1 MALGAVSDVY
11 WAHHRQVFCGS
22 YCNGQ
27 GAIRTIGASA
37 AALFTLEVAAYTC
50 LAIFRVRRPT
60 YRPLAY
66 SIGAL
71 VIWLW
76 VILWAVAPL
85 ELKKAAGLDKNGNV
99 QDYYT
104 PTPWCMFISS
114 FQDTRCSYGDPNI
127 GCWING
133 KYMTER
139 ILAEYLWLWI
149 AGVGSIALYVPA
161 YFKVRGY
168 RYTPEPEE
176 HPQVPMLERAEQTQQ
191 PEPAERSDQPKE
203 HDNSDTRSIAS
214 SIHENNEAAKLLW
227 YPFLYTLCV
236 LPWSIIRWAGFVNSD
251 ILKSESILAP
261 SMVFFG
267 IFSLMGFFNVGLI
280 LWTRPTVL
288 GLGSNPSESSNS
300 RAVSLENVAQPMS
313 RVSTRTAED
322 REPGEVNR
330 HERFETNE
338 TRADHQRISSYGG
351 APVLL
356 NREF

>member
-60 YRPLAY
+60 YRPFAY
-66 SIGAL
+66 SIGAV

-85 ELKKAAGLDKNGNV
+85 GLKKAAGLDKNGNV

-104 PTPWCMFISS
+104 PTPWW
-114 FQDTRCSYGDPNI
+114 
-127 GCWING
+127 CWVNG

-149 AGVGSIALYVPA
+149 AGVGSIVLYVPA

-168 RYTPEPEE
+168 KYTSEPEE
-176 HPQVPMLERAEQTQQ
+176 HTQVTTLERAEQTQQ
-191 PEPAERSDQPKE
+191 PGPVEQSDQSKE
-203 HDNSDTRSIAS
+203 RNESDTRSIAS

-288 GLGSNPSESSNS
+288 GLGSKLSEPSNS

-313 RVSTRTAED
+313 RVSTRTTED
-322 REPGEVNR
+322 REPGEMDR
-330 HERFETNE
+330 HGRFEMDE
-338 TRADHQRISSYGG
+338 TRVDHPRMRSYGG